1 MKEKTKF
8 IDYLGGN
15 TILFTLLI
23 LIMLGILIYI
33 YNAIAFIF
41 EPVKVIF
48 STLIAPM
55 VLAFIFYYL
64 LNPAVD
70 WMERHKVKRIWGV
83 TILFIAIIGILVG
96 LVALAF
102 PPIQDQVTSLVD
114 NFPSYVDSIGTAVL
128 GWVEGTPLE
137 NLAGNLV
144 EWLNGWVSNLPS
156 LAVDYFD
163 TAVNGLTN
171 IFSTVSNVVVVIVTF
186 PIIAFFL
193 LKDDEKFFRYTIKII
208 PPKFRKD
215 VKNIF
220 ATINEQVGS
229 YIKGQLMIS
238 LSLGVMMFIG
248 FSIIGLDYSGILA
261 IVVLFTS
268 IIPYVGAAL
277 AMIPAII
284 VALIT
289 SWFMVLKLL
298 IVWAIIQFVD
308 GNVVEP
314 NIMGKNLNVHPLT
327 IVIVLLVL
335 GDLLGFIGL
344 VLGIPIYAISRV
356 IATFVFRKFKQRY
369 NKYYGDVAGE
379 YENAEFTPDNYQE
392 QNKSED
398 LK

>member
-1 MKEKTKF
+1 MKEKTRF
-8 IDYLGGN
+8 INYLGGN

-33 YNAIAFIF
+33 YNAITFIF
-41 EPVKVIF
+41 EPLKVIF
-48 STLIAPM
+48 STLIAPLI
-55 VLAFIFYYL
+55 LAFIFYYL

-70 WMERHKVKRIWGV
+70 WMERHKIKRIWGV
-83 TILFIAIIGILVG
+83 TILFIAIIGILIG

-102 PPIQDQVTSLVD
+102 PPIQTQVSSLVD
-114 NFPSYVDSIGTAVL
+114 NFPSYVDSIGTTVL
-128 GWVEGTPLE
+128 IWVEGTPLE
-137 NLAGNLV
+137 NAASNLV

-156 LAVDYFD
+156 FAVDYFD
-163 TAVNGLTN
+163 TAINGLTN
-171 IFSTVSNVVVVIVTF
+171 IFSTVSNVVVVLVTF

-193 LKDDEKFFRYTIKII
+193 LKDDEKFFSYVIKII

-220 ATINEQVGS
+220 ITINEQVGS

-238 LSLGVMMFIG
+238 LSLGIMMFIG

-268 IIPYVGAAL
+268 VIPYVGAAL

-298 IVWAIIQFVD
+298 IVWAVIQFVD

-335 GDLLGFIGL
+335 GDLLGFVGL
-344 VLGIPIYAISRV
+344 VLGVPIYAISRV
-356 IATFVFRKFKQRY
+356 IATFVFRKFKKRY
-369 NKYYGDVAGE
+369 NKYYGDEAGE

-392 QNKSED
+392 K
-398 LK
+398 K

>member
-41 EPVKVIF
+41 EPLKVIF

-55 VLAFIFYYL
+55 ILAFIFYYL
-64 LNPAVD
+64 LNPTVD
-70 WMERHKVKRIWGV
+70 WMEHHKIKRIWGV

-114 NFPSYVDSIGTAVL
+114 NFPSYVDSIGTTVL

-137 NLAGNLV
+137 NSAGNLV
-144 EWLNGWVSNLPS
+144 EWLNSWVSNLPS

-171 IFSTVSNVVVVIVTF
+171 IFSTVSNAVVVIVTF

-193 LKDDEKFFRYTIKII
+193 LKDDEKFFSYAIKIM

-229 YIKGQLMIS
+229 YIKGQLMVS
-238 LSLGVMMFIG
+238 LSLGIMMFIG

-298 IVWAIIQFVD
+298 VVWAIIQFVD

-369 NKYYGDVAGE
+369 NKYYGDEAGE

-392 QNKSED
+392 KNKVR
-398 LK
+398 

>member
-55 VLAFIFYYL
+55 ILAFIFYYL
-64 LNPAVD
+64 LNPTVD

-102 PPIQDQVTSLVD
+102 PPIQDQVTSLAD

-128 GWVEGTPLE
+128 GWVEDTPLE
-137 NLAGNLV
+137 NSAGNLV

-156 LAVDYFD
+156 LAVDYFG

-193 LKDDEKFFRYTIKII
+193 LKDDEKFFSYTIKII

-215 VKNIF
+215 IF
-220 ATINEQVGS
+220 
-229 YIKGQLMIS
+229 YI
-238 LSLGVMMFIG
+238 
-248 FSIIGLDYSGILA
+248 FS
-261 IVVLFTS
+261 
-268 IIPYVGAAL
+268 
-277 AMIPAII
+277 
-284 VALIT
+284 
-289 SWFMVLKLL
+289 
-298 IVWAIIQFVD
+298 
-308 GNVVEP
+308 E
-314 NIMGKNLNVHPLT
+314 
-327 IVIVLLVL
+327 
-335 GDLLGFIGL
+335 
-344 VLGIPIYAISRV
+344 
-356 IATFVFRKFKQRY
+356 FRRDDFRCK
-369 NKYYGDVAGE
+369 KYLC
-379 YENAEFTPDNYQE
+379 NNQ
-392 QNKSED
+392 
-398 LK
+398 